1 MAQKTINV
9 RAKNKRDTS
18 SNWTTADPV
27 LLDGEIIIVDTA
39 EGEVRT
45 KIGDGTKKYSQ
56 LPFEDEKLRSLLNN
70 KLDKTATAADSS
82 KLNGQA
88 ASHYATDSNTVHKT
102 GDETIAGK
110 KTFTGGI
117 VMKGGADLSSIGNAI
132 LNVEGVSTTTDY
144 IDMFVTGG
152 TNAKRP
158 LVLNANSAGSGPV
171 GIGVVQP
178 TEKLEVDGN
187 IKATEFKGK
196 IDWSNVQNAPAI
208 PVLDNV
214 VIYDEDDTVEA
225 ITPLDADTLGGN
237 APSYYAT
244 KASID
249 AANSGISSLQASVTN
264 AESSITSLQESV
276 ASAQS
281 DIGTLQTSA
290 ENLSSSKVDKAGG
303 TMNGKLIA
311 QNNADYAVKQMR
323 NIFISTAAPTASDGA
338 NGDIWLKYEA

>member
-1 MAQKTINV
+1 MAQKIINA

-18 SNWTTADPV
+18 ANWTAADPV

-45 KIGDGTKKYSQ
+45 K

-70 KLDKTATAADSS
+70 KLDK
-82 KLNGQA
+82 NGKV
-88 ASHYATDSNTVHKT
+88 DWSNIENAPTIPSNLDDVVT
-102 GDETIAGK
+102 YDE
-110 KTFTGGI
+110 GGI
-117 VMKGGADLSSIGNAI
+117 VDAADPI
-132 LNVEGVSTTTDY
+132 
-144 IDMFVTGG
+144 
-152 TNAKRP
+152 
-158 LVLNANSAGSGPV
+158 
-171 GIGVVQP
+171 
-178 TEKLEVDGN
+178 
-187 IKATEFKGK
+187 
-196 IDWSNVQNAPAI
+196 
-208 PVLDNV
+208 
-214 VIYDEDDTVEA
+214 
-225 ITPLDADTLGGN
+225 DADTLGGYS
-237 APSYYAT
+237 AAYFAT
-244 KASID
+244 KSFVD
-249 AANSGISSLQASVTN
+249 ATNSSLSSLQTSVTN

-311 QNNADYAVKQMR
+311 QNNADYTVKQMR

>member
-1 MAQKTINV
+1 MAQKIINA

-18 SNWTTADPV
+18 ANWTAADPV

-70 KLDKTATAADSS
+70 KLDK
-82 KLNGQA
+82 NGKVVT
-88 ASHYATDSNTVHKT
+88 Y
-102 GDETIAGK
+102 DE
-110 KTFTGGI
+110 GGI
-117 VMKGGADLSSIGNAI
+117 VDAADPI
-132 LNVEGVSTTTDY
+132 
-144 IDMFVTGG
+144 
-152 TNAKRP
+152 
-158 LVLNANSAGSGPV
+158 
-171 GIGVVQP
+171 
-178 TEKLEVDGN
+178 
-187 IKATEFKGK
+187 
-196 IDWSNVQNAPAI
+196 
-208 PVLDNV
+208 
-214 VIYDEDDTVEA
+214 
-225 ITPLDADTLGGN
+225 DADTLGGYS
-237 APSYYAT
+237 AAYFAT
-244 KASID
+244 KSSVD
-249 AANSGISSLQASVTN
+249 ATNSSLSSLQTSVTN

-311 QNNADYAVKQMR
+311 QNNADYTVKQMR

>member
-1 MAQKTINV
+1 MAQKIINA

-18 SNWTTADPV
+18 ANWTAADPV

-70 KLDKTATAADSS
+70 KLDK
-82 KLNGQA
+82 NGK
-88 ASHYATDSNTVHKT
+88 V
-102 GDETIAGK
+102 
-110 KTFTGGI
+110 
-117 VMKGGADLSSIGNAI
+117 
-132 LNVEGVSTTTDY
+132 
-144 IDMFVTGG
+144 
-152 TNAKRP
+152 
-158 LVLNANSAGSGPV
+158 
-171 GIGVVQP
+171 
-178 TEKLEVDGN
+178 
-187 IKATEFKGK
+187 
-196 IDWSNVQNAPAI
+196 DWSNIKNAPTI
-208 PVLDNV
+208 PSNLNNV
-214 VIYDEDDTVEA
+214 VTYDEGGTVDA
-225 ITPLDADTLGGN
+225 ADPIDADTLGGYS
-237 APSYYAT
+237 AAYFAT
-244 KASID
+244 KSAVD
-249 AANSGISSLQASVTN
+249 ATNSSLSSLQTSVTN

-311 QNNADYAVKQMR
+311 QNNADYTVKQMR